1 MARTRSTG
9 PSSSDPSPPTAPVV
23 ASLESPPAV
32 LPPTQDP
39 NEPHPAPIPSPSQDS
54 GSDVNGHNPGT
65 QPAHR
70 STSGI
75 DTNHTVLHRS
85 ERSQPVDHK
94 SPYHLNNGDHPGY
107 LLVPTPLTGQENFL
121 SWKRAAS
128 ISIAAKNKTQ
138 FIDGTLPRP
147 SLSDPNL
154 SYWIT
159 CNNMV
164 MSWILQS
171 VSPDIAKSIMFQD
184 KAVDMWNELHDRF
197 NHGDGTRIFEL
208 QTSISN
214 LKQGDS
220 NVTSYFTRLKSIWDE
235 LREFQS
241 FSPCVCGCTCGAMK
255 KLQDCYNRDQTI
267 QFLMGLNESYAQVRA
282 QILLHNPIP
291 PLSTVFS
298 MIVQEERQRSL
309 GTNPIIAA
317 TSSSRPPAPKAK
329 KPRPMCS
336 HCKKPGHWVDKC
348 YFIHGFPP
356 GYGDK
361 KRSEEPSKAAINQ
374 NTSSSTG
381 SAPPMTHDQVQELIT
396 LLS

>member
-1 MARTRSTG
+1 
-9 PSSSDPSPPTAPVV
+9 
-23 ASLESPPAV
+23 
-32 LPPTQDP
+32 
-39 NEPHPAPIPSPSQDS
+39 
-54 GSDVNGHNPGT
+54 
-65 QPAHR
+65 
-70 STSGI
+70 
-75 DTNHTVLHRS
+75 
-85 ERSQPVDHK
+85 
-94 SPYHLNNGDHPGY
+94 
-107 LLVPTPLTGQENFL
+107 
-121 SWKRAAS
+121 
-128 ISIAAKNKTQ
+128 
-138 FIDGTLPRP
+138 
-147 SLSDPNL
+147 
-154 SYWIT
+154 
-159 CNNMV
+159 
-164 MSWILQS
+164 
-171 VSPDIAKSIMFQD
+171 
-184 KAVDMWNELHDRF
+184 
-197 NHGDGTRIFEL
+197 
-208 QTSISN
+208 
-214 LKQGDS
+214 
-220 NVTSYFTRLKSIWDE
+220 
-235 LREFQS
+235 
-241 FSPCVCGCTCGAMK
+241 MK

-381 SAPPMTHDQVQELIT
+381 SSPPMTHDQVQELIT
-396 LLS
+396 LLSQSLKQSIETPPLVSNLTGISQDFQDWDC